1 MELHNRCY
9 VRLFGAWI
17 RCCSPRNTGV
27 AGFSD
32 VSGPGGDQ
40 VCQSHAYGFLYLQVY
55 LFTVFC
61 VIMGAMPP
69 PRVYSFQ
76 NQKGG
81 SGKSTASINF
91 AGELALRGQRV
102 LFIDTDPQG
111 TALDWSAARTAAGL
125 SPLFSVVGYPR
136 VGLHKEIQ
144 NLGQGYDTVII
155 DNPARATDIPRSN
168 ILASDAVV
176 IPVQPS
182 PADIWA
188 TNEVLNLLEEASVF
202 KENIISAFLVSRRI
216 VGTSLGKS
224 VRESLEGRGPTL
236 LNTTIGQRIVYAES
250 FITGQVV
257 KELEPNSVAAE
268 EISGLA
274 DEIGKLGVL
283 VHG

>member
-1 MELHNRCY
+1 MRRGLRG
-9 VRLFGAWI
+9 L
-17 RCCSPRNTGV
+17 SPGQLCIPD
-27 AGFSD
+27 ALIS
-32 VSGPGGDQ
+32 PA
-40 VCQSHAYGFLYLQVY
+40 SHVICRFLYFFIHRFADL
-55 LFTVFC
+55 LFSVCNTD
-61 VIMGAMPP
+61 AMP

-91 AGELALRGQRV
+91 AGELALRGRRV

-144 NLGQGYDTVII
+144 NLGQGYDVIVI

-168 ILASDAVV
+168 ILAADAVV

-257 KELEPNSVAAE
+257 KELEPDSVAAE

-274 DEIGKLGVL
+274 DEIEKLGVL